1 MGQFGKYMTTTHG
14 VTATVTVVLIALAL
28 FTIFFIFNLKVG
40 DIALRI
46 SSIVVK
52 VTGKNINKF
61 EQNYQ
66 RDLEIGKIHDK
77 TVRMKSYKFLND
89 LTIDLGYKRKGV
101 TPYELLFFILIGSLV
116 VSLVIGALIFS
127 SMLLSILAYPL
138 VFVTI
143 GCVLYTK
150 ANIAHD
156 NRIDAV
162 IMAENIISNNIDKGV
177 LVAVKSSID
186 NMPPSLQPDFKD
198 FIDDI
203 EVKNS
208 YVKTALLDLNNKLG
222 SVADD
227 FIQKCIT
234 LELEEEAGLAGIF
247 KDVVEVNNI
256 KSEFRIDMKR
266 KFEEV
271 MTEFIIGSLI
281 IFSFLGGA
289 IWLYPILQTFYFRF
303 IIGQILLLGDALL
316 IIGEFVYITF
326 LRAQEL

>member
-28 FTIFFIFNLKVG
+28 FTIFFIFNLKVV

-101 TPYELLFFILIGSLV
+101 TPYELLFFIIIGSLA

-150 ANIAHD
+150 ANLAHD

-177 LVAVKSSID
+177 LVAIKSSID

>member
-101 TPYELLFFILIGSLV
+101 TPYELLFFIIIGSLV

-150 ANIAHD
+150 ANLAHD

>member
-1 MGQFGKYMTTTHG
+1 MGQFINYMNTTHG
-14 VTATVTVVLIALAL
+14 VTATAIIVFIALAL
-28 FTIFFIFNLKVG
+28 FTIFFIFN
-40 DIALRI
+40 
-46 SSIVVK
+46 VK
-52 VTGKNINKF
+52 VKDIILEISGKMVKLTGKNINRF

-77 TVRMKSYKFLND
+77 TVKMKSYKFLND

-101 TPYELLFFILIGSLV
+101 TPYELLFFILLGSLC
-116 VSLVIGALIFS
+116 VSLIIGAVLFS
-127 SMLLSILAYPL
+127 NMLLSILAYPL
-138 VFVTI
+138 VFATI
-143 GCVLYTK
+143 SCILYTK
-150 ANIAHD
+150 ANLAHD

-177 LVAVKSSID
+177 LVAIKSSID
-186 NMPPSLQPDFKD
+186 NMPPSLQSDFKD

-289 IWLYPILQTFYFRF
+289 IWLYPILQTFYFK
-303 IIGQILLLGDALL
+303 IIVGQLLLLGDALL
-316 IIGEFVYITF
+316 IIGEFVYITY

>member
-1 MGQFGKYMTTTHG
+1 MGTRFFLKFFFNQF
-14 VTATVTVVLIALAL
+14 
-28 FTIFFIFNLKVG
+28 VG
-40 DIALRI
+40 
-46 SSIVVK
+46 
-52 VTGKNINKF
+52 
-61 EQNYQ
+61 
-66 RDLEIGKIHDK
+66 
-77 TVRMKSYKFLND
+77 
-89 LTIDLGYKRKGV
+89 
-101 TPYELLFFILIGSLV
+101 LFFIIIGSLV

>member
-101 TPYELLFFILIGSLV
+101 TPYELLFFIIIGSLV